1 MKRSLFLL
9 PTTMLLWG
17 CASKIIVEQPADAH
31 SVAPPTTAPAAPVTK
46 NLDTSKI
53 KNMADV
59 RMLFDAFDIKMVV
72 PQPEDKAGMARY
84 DKVKKLLK

>member
-17 CASKIIVEQPADAH
+17 CASKIIVEQPAQAH
-31 SVAPPTTAPAAPVTK
+31 SVAPPTTAPVAPVIK

-53 KNMADV
+53 QNMADV
-59 RMLFDAFDIKMVV
+59 RALFEAFQIKMIV
-72 PQPEDKAGMARY
+72 PQADDKAGTARY